1 MQKTLF
7 IIPLLALTV
16 FNITTPAAYALSCV
30 PTDMYI
36 ESTIG
41 DDDTVIFV
49 AKTDKTIEGTDYTAE
64 ALTVSSAYQGYV
76 EGKIMVY
83 HTKNETWGYLC
94 NAGPK
99 GNNTEGVYIANLD
112 DAGKYHVSQRLALD
126 DKLVEKIKEGI
137 KDKKVVGEVVEFNK
151 TDRINQIT
159 TTIKDLFGQIL
170 MLLKEQMYWQ
180 GVK

>member
-1 MQKTLF
+1 MQKALF
-7 IIPLLALTV
+7 LIPLFVLTV
-16 FNITTPAAYALSCV
+16 FSVGSPAAQALSCV
-30 PTDMYI
+30 PIDMYI
-36 ESTIG
+36 ESSIG
-41 DDDTVIFV
+41 NDDTVIFV
-49 AKTDKTIEGTDYTAE
+49 AKTDKTIEGDGYTAE

-94 NAGPK
+94 NNGPK
-99 GNNTEGVYIANLD
+99 GNNTEGVYIATRD
-112 DAGKYHVSQRLALD
+112 DAGKYQVSQRLALD
-126 DKLVEKIKEGI
+126 DKLVAKIKEGI

-159 TTIKDLFGQIL
+159 TTIKDLLGQIL